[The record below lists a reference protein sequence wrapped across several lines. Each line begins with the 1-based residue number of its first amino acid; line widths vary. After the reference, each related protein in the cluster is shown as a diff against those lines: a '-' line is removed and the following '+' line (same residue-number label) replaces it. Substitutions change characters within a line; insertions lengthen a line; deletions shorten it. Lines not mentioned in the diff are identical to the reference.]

1 MTFKDGMS
9 AVDEFVRYAEL
20 PGDMCVQI
28 VLIVIVSEF
37 RSIGLPIFLHF
48 FLFVVQLEAS

>member
-1 MTFKDGMS
+1 MS